1 MREGAGTPAT
11 HAHPAPADREGRWNK
26 IAYQQGERSVSQTL
40 LPWMDG
46 FACEPATSESPA
58 PPRWSCTESLKESTP
73 PDELRGHAGISIK
86 VAEPEGGSFWKIAP
100 LEVIARIVRVLTATD
115 IGRLLCV
122 SRIFAQIT
130 IEANSGTQVTLAEF
144 LRPRKEHELAFMLLL
159 RARNKV
165 EWNGELEY
173 EGVGRA
179 PSAGGG
185 EEAIAWVNH
194 VWARLLEPALGTLFV
209 MCEAGW
215 PTLRRPKLAA
225 LAAGQAVVYD
235 VCSFRSTGAVAERLM
250 YDGIREACT
259 RYLADIVNPQ
269 LVHLRGDSLAKAL
282 GRRWGH
288 YQVACQAI
296 GSIFMYLD
304 QHCTVRQKLP
314 AVNPRTARGGSHR
327 GGPLALAELV
337 FRDTVLPAL
346 QSQLKEL
353 QMLACQRDGGDR
365 DWCDWPDLGDLFER
379 LAK

>member
-1 MREGAGTPAT
+1 M
-11 HAHPAPADREGRWNK
+11 
-26 IAYQQGERSVSQTL
+26 

-46 FACEPATSESPA
+46 SACEPATSESPA

-73 PDELRGHAGISIK
+73 PDELRGPAGISIK

-144 LRPRKEHELAFMLLL
+144 LRPRKEHELAFMLL
-159 RARNKV
+159 RTRNK
-165 EWNGELEY
+165 EWNESVEY

-179 PSAGGG
+179 PCWSARGG
-185 EEAIAWVNH
+185 EEAIAWVNR

-215 PTLRRPKLAA
+215 PTLRRPKPAA

-235 VCSFRSTGAVAERLM
+235 MIHLRGAVAETLM

-259 RYLADIVNPQ
+259 RYLVDIVNPQ

-288 YQVACQAI
+288 YRMACQAI
-296 GSIFMYLD
+296 GSTFMHLD

-314 AVNPRTARGGSHR
+314 AVNPRTARGGSHP

-346 QSQLKEL
+346 QSQLEEL
-353 QMLACQRDGGDR
+353 QMVACQRDGGDR

-379 LAK
+379 LAE